1 VMRLG
6 GAMLVTVG
14 VLLLS
19 GAWDS
24 LVAWMQSQF
33 APVNPPV

>member
-1 VMRLG
+1 
-6 GAMLVTVG
+6 MLVGVG

-24 LVAWMQSQF
+24 LVAWMQTEVG
-33 APVNPPV
+33 PVDPPV

>member
-1 VMRLG
+1 MGLG

-19 GAWDS
+19 GEWAS
-24 LVAWMQSQF
+24 MVAWMQGQVG
-33 APVNPPV
+33 PVDPPV